1 MTKYDAKRPSPYDER
16 RQSISAMETAARAA
30 AREKQRQRLREAQ
43 AKANAKNNKYHN
55 QKTTRL
61 IDGQRVLFDSEREAS
76 RWDDLYLLQ
85 RAHKIERL
93 QRQVRYRLIP
103 AQKTAEG
110 KIIEKPCD
118 YIADFTYYQD
128 GQLIVEDAKGRR
140 TPDYII
146 KRKLMLYVHGIRVRE
161 V

>member
-1 MTKYDAKRPSPYDER
+1 MTKYDPKRPSQYDER

-43 AKANAKNNKYHN
+43 AKANAKNKYHN